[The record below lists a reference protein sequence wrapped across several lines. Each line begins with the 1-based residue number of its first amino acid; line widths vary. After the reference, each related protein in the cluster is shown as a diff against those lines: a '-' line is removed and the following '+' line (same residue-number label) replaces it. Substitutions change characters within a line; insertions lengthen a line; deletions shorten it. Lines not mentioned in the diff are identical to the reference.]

1 MFIVYQ
7 RYFKVNVSD
16 IKSGIICSTEGN
28 NAFDDYID
36 NFEVSCWVVDISAVA
51 DMVATNGDASSV
63 GVSILGVDFTDNLD
77 VYNLFSFLCR
87 DVLISDD
94 MESISNLH
102 LLVLTVW
109 ICVDP
114 LVEAPQIIEV
124 GLVPGVLVPRVA
136 AQLAVF

>member
-63 GVSILGVDFTDNLD
+63 GVSILGVDFTDNLG

-109 ICVDP
+109 ICVYP

>member
-63 GVSILGVDFTDNLD
+63 GVSILGVDFTDNLG